1 MSAESAPVAVAA
13 TSAAPPPPSVP
24 ASRLLM
30 TLAFGGAFAG
40 LLIATVY
47 EKTLPAIQRYA
58 DAKVEGAVNEV
69 LGKPARIETLYLLG
83 DRLSRTPPKGVE
95 LREITKAYVGFND
108 KDVRVGVAVEAAEP
122 GFADEV
128 RLMIG
133 FDPATATLTG
143 FSMLGQKET
152 PGLGDKIEK
161 DAAFRNAFKGKGTPL
176 RGTKNATTDATMVQ
190 TITGATISSRT
201 VIQIIN
207 HAVALWQP
215 RLLALEKEE
224 AK

>member
-1 MSAESAPVAVAA
+1 MSADSAPVTAA
-13 TSAAPPPPSVP
+13 TPAPAPPSVK
-24 ASRLLM
+24 ASRLIM

-47 EKTLPAIQRYA
+47 EKTLPAIQKYA
-58 DAKVEGAVNEV
+58 DAKIEGAVNEV
-69 LGKPARIETLYLLG
+69 LGKPARLETLYLVG
-83 DRLSRTPPKGVE
+83 DKLSRTPPAGVE
-95 LREITKAYVGFND
+95 LREVTKAYVGFND
-108 KDVRVGVAVEAAEP
+108 KDVRVGVAVEAVEP
-122 GFADEV
+122 GFADDV

-143 FSMLGQKET
+143 FSILGQKET

-161 DAAFRNAFKGKGTPL
+161 DASFTERFKGKTTPL
-176 RGTKNATTDATMVQ
+176 KGTKNATSDARAVQ

>member
-1 MSAESAPVAVAA
+1 MSADSAPVAAA
-13 TSAAPPPPSVP
+13 NTPPPPSVP

-47 EKTLPAIQRYA
+47 EKTLPAIEKYA
-58 DAKVEGAVNEV
+58 DAKIEGAVNDV
-69 LGKPARIETLYLLG
+69 LGQPARIETLYLVG
-83 DRLSRTPPKGVE
+83 DKLSRTPPKGVE
-95 LREITKAYVGFND
+95 LRQVTKAYVGFNER
-108 KDVRVGVAVEAAEP
+108 DVRMGVAVEAAEP

-133 FDPATATLTG
+133 FDPQTGTLSG
-143 FSMLGQKET
+143 FSILSQKET

-161 DAAFRNAFKGKGTPL
+161 DGSFRERFKGKSAPVK
-176 RGTKNATTDATMVQ
+176 GTKNVTTDAGLVQ

-201 VIQIIN
+201 VIQVIN